1 MKKASTLCI
10 ASLLVASASA
20 ATFDAKG
27 RSVKDNQLSNP
38 GIAKYS
44 KSVIKKENKLDKSN
58 LLAKAGTPTATHVI
72 QVTPYEGRF
81 STSNN
86 SYTLKVNGVNKDVS
100 TMNKYVDEIND
111 LESNDAP
118 RNNSNNNAA
127 HYQNSHVSTD
137 HYDYKSDNDNC
148 KITSTSYNY
157 NAFFNYVYADIL
169 YGLKFSPTYPQ
180 NPQNPQGSSS
190 PIHGCS
196 SSGTYSNTCASGI
209 NIYNVVPAT
218 NPITLNGNN
227 CTYSP
232 DNQNWLN
239 YSYRIQHYNA
249 NQFLATASPNATLHT
264 VTEQGARSNGVYMPA
279 HYFNGK
285 GGFEWH
291 FFSNSVESNTAP
303 HVGNIISSSRKN
315 VTEYTT
321 EAASIDEYI
330 YYTRAIEF
338 AAYTEEGK
346 KTGPGT
352 ALNTITVGPANADGY
367 VLKRDVV
374 SPARF
379 HPTASAAGINKPEI
393 YSLSYA
399 YNTYD
404 DFSRKVKHDN
414 NEYEIF
420 GLTDSWGASTTASAM
435 AADLLSK
442 YPFYKWH
449 PELVKALMKT
459 ANNRAKLTKVNH
471 SDISEITSSNIT
483 TNSQTMHTAHLTSF
497 EEMLRNNV
505 SRYWYGNNNNFFSN
519 DKMNFTENVDRGGKY
534 NIAIAWLIQG
544 RYAWDNKSLSTKYT
558 FRIYD
563 DATGKK
569 LAENIS
575 ETSQSTLRYS
585 EIDIPS
591 NVSRIRVEIERN
603 RNTGDRV
610 ILGFNMHKVT
620 Q

>member
-1 MKKASTLCI
+1 MKKTSTLCI
-10 ASLLVASASA
+10 ASLLVATASA

-27 RSVKDNQLSNP
+27 RSVKENQLNNP

-44 KSVIKKENKLDKSN
+44 KAIIKKENKLDKSN

-100 TMNKYVDEIND
+100 TKNKYDNAIND

-127 HYQNSHVSTD
+127 YYQNSHASTD

-157 NAFFNYVYADIL
+157 NAFFNDVYADIL

-180 NPQNPQGSSS
+180 GSSS
-190 PIHGCS
+190 PIHGCP

-303 HVGNIISSSRKN
+303 HVGNIIASSRKD
-315 VTEYTT
+315 VTLYTT
-321 EAASIDEYI
+321 EAAAIDEYI
-330 YYTRAIEF
+330 YYTRSIQF

-352 ALNTITVGPANADGY
+352 SLNAITVGPANADGY
-367 VLKRDVV
+367 VLKRDIV
-374 SPARF
+374 SSAKLKDK
-379 HPTASAAGINKPEI
+379 ASYATINKPEI

-399 YNTYD
+399 YNSYD
-404 DFSRKVKHDN
+404 AFSHKIKHDN
-414 NEYEIF
+414 NEYDIL
-420 GLTDSWGASTTASAM
+420 GITDSWGASTTAAAM

-449 PELVKALMKT
+449 PELVKALMRT
-459 ANNRAKLTKVNH
+459 ANNRAILTKINH
-471 SDISEITSSNIT
+471 TNIDEITQSNIT
-483 TNSQTMHTAHLTSF
+483 TGSSTIYQAHLTLL

-519 DKMNFTENVDRGGKY
+519 DKMSFTENVESGKQY
-534 NIAIAWLIQG
+534 NIAIAWLVQG
-544 RYAWDNKSLSTKYT
+544 RYTWDNKTLSSKYA

-563 DATGKK
+563 NATGTK

-585 EIDIPS
+585 EITIPS
-591 NVSRIRVEIERN
+591 GVSKIRVEIERI

>member
-1 MKKASTLCI
+1 MLYIRKNKMKRLSMLLIPCI
-10 ASLLVASASA
+10 AISANA
-20 ATFDAKG
+20 ATFNAQGKAIN
-27 RSVKDNQLSNP
+27 SKDSKNP
-38 GIAKYS
+38 GIVKFEKNKAVKAKN
-44 KSVIKKENKLDKSN
+44 NKTKPAA
-58 LLAKAGTPTATHVI
+58 LAKIEITPITNVV

-100 TMNKYVDEIND
+100 TKTKYDNEIKD

-127 HYQNSHVSTD
+127 HYSNSHVSTD

-157 NAFFNYVYADIL
+157 NAFFNDVYADVL
-169 YGLKFSPTYPQ
+169 NGLHFNPTYS
-180 NPQNPQGSSS
+180 GST
-190 PIHGCS
+190 PTHGCS
-196 SSGTYSNTCASGI
+196 GSGIYSNTCASGI

-218 NPITLNGNN
+218 NPITFNGNN

-249 NQFLATASPNATLHT
+249 NQFLATAAPNATLHT

-291 FFSNSVESNTAP
+291 FFSNSVESSTAP
-303 HVGNIISSSRKN
+303 HVGNIISSSRKD
-315 VTEYTT
+315 VSLYTT
-321 EAASIDEYI
+321 ESASIDEYI
-330 YYTRAIEF
+330 YHTRSIQF

-352 ALNTITVGPANADGY
+352 ALNAITVGPANADGY
-367 VLKRDVV
+367 VLKRDVP
-374 SPARF
+374 SSARLQEK
-379 HPTASAAGINKPEI
+379 ASYATINKPEI

-399 YNTYD
+399 YNSYN

-414 NEYEIF
+414 NEYDIL
-420 GLTDSWGASTTASAM
+420 GITDSWGASTTAAAM

-449 PELVKALMKT
+449 PELVKALMRT
-459 ANNRAKLTKVNH
+459 ANNRATLTKINH
-471 SDISEITSSNIT
+471 TNIDEITQSNIT
-483 TNSQTMHTAHLTSF
+483 TGSSTIYQAHLTLL

-519 DKMNFTENVDRGGKY
+519 EKMSFTENVESGKQY
-534 NIAIAWLIQG
+534 NFAIAWLVQG
-544 RYAWDNKSLSTKYT
+544 RYTWDNKLLSSKYA
-558 FRIYD
+558 FRIFD
-563 DATGKK
+563 NASGRK

-575 ETSQSTLRYS
+575 QTSQGTLRYS
-585 EIDIPS
+585 EITIPS
-591 NVSRIRVEIERN
+591 DVSKIRVEIERQ

>member
-1 MKKASTLCI
+1 MKKTSTLCI
-10 ASLLVASASA
+10 ASLLVATASA

-27 RSVKDNQLSNP
+27 RSVKENQINNP
-38 GIAKYS
+38 GFAKYS
-44 KSVIKKENKLDKSN
+44 KAIIKKENQHNKSVV
-58 LLAKAGTPTATHVI
+58 LAKAATPTTTNVI

-100 TMNKYVDEIND
+100 TMNKYVNEIND
-111 LESNDAP
+111 LEINDAP
-118 RNNSNNNAA
+118 RNMGGSLLFT
-127 HYQNSHVSTD
+127 NSHVSTD
-137 HYDYKSDNDNC
+137 HYEYKADNADC

-157 NAFFNYVYADIL
+157 NAFFNNVYADVL
-169 YGLKFSPTYPQ
+169 NGLNFNPTY
-180 NPQNPQGSSS
+180 QG
-190 PIHGCS
+190 PTPTHGCS
-196 SSGTYSNTCASGI
+196 GSGTYSNTCASGI
-209 NIYNVVPAT
+209 NIYNVVVDKE
-218 NPITLNGNN
+218 PITFNGNS
-227 CTYSP
+227 CK
-232 DNQNWLN
+232 DNKSNLN
-239 YSYRIQHYNA
+239 YSYRIQHYNI
-249 NQFLATASPNATLHT
+249 NKLLATAAPNAKLYT
-264 VTEQGARSNGVYMPA
+264 VSEQRARQNGRYMPD
-279 HYFNGK
+279 HFFNGE
-285 GGFEWH
+285 GGFEW
-291 FFSNSVESNTAP
+291 FFYSTAGESSTAP
-303 HVGNIISSSRKN
+303 HVGNITASSKKDVSS
-315 VTEYTT
+315 YTP
-321 EAASIDEYI
+321 EAAEIDEYI
-330 YYTRAIEF
+330 YVTRAIEF

-352 ALNTITVGPANADGY
+352 ALNAITVSPVNANGY

-374 SPARF
+374 KQAKF

-414 NEYEIF
+414 NEYDIL
-420 GLTDSWGASTTASAM
+420 GITDSWGASTTASAM

-483 TNSQTMHTAHLTSF
+483 TNSQTMHTAHLTLL

-505 SRYWYGNNNNFFSN
+505 SRYWYGNNSNFFSN
-519 DKMNFTENVDRGGKY
+519 DKMSFTENVESGKQY

-544 RYAWDNKSLSTKYT
+544 RYAWNNKSLSTKYT

-591 NVSRIRVEIERN
+591 NVSRIRVEIERT